1 MNVANL
7 ISYGLQAAVLVSIG
21 LLLPRILRLPS
32 PVVALRYWQVLL
44 AMVLLLPFLQPW
56 RVASV
61 GSVTVQGLGVLMA
74 AGAPSV
80 APATGGATVTE
91 RLLIAVVVVAAA
103 RLIWLAVG
111 LVMLRRY
118 QTGARPL
125 ERLPLAVDD
134 LQGGSSTRA
143 RFLVSDRV
151 PVPITF
157 GWRRP
162 TVLLPAGFESLPEAH
177 RVAILCHELLHVRR
191 RDWLSVVGE
200 RGLRAV
206 LWFHPAVPILL
217 RRIGLSREQL
227 IDREVVRLT
236 GRRRDYLDA
245 LWSMAR
251 QQDRPAS
258 APALSLLD
266 RSDLFERVAA
276 LTREVNM
283 SKMRLATAVVA
294 LGALVLTTGVAVA
307 AAFPLVRAEAGELA
321 VSTASSQAG
330 VVVASDESGPVR
342 YEPNGEV
349 TEPKVIS
356 KVNPVYPEEARK
368 ERITGVVVCETI
380 ITAEGRISDVKILRT
395 ADEIFNQPTIDALM
409 QWRFE
414 PATLHGKPVDVIYV
428 VTVKYNLS
436 KDKPKSDENDG

>member
-21 LLLPRILRLPS
+21 LLLPRVLRLPS

-56 RVASV
+56 RVAGV

-74 AGAPSV
+74 AGATSM
-80 APATGGATVTE
+80 APVTGGATVIQ
-91 RLLIAVVVVAAA
+91 RLLIAVVAVAAA

-118 QTGARPL
+118 RTGARPL
-125 ERLPLAVDD
+125 ERLPMAVDD

-217 RRIGLSREQL
+217 RRISLSREQL

-236 GRRRDYLDA
+236 GRRREYLDA

-251 QQDRPAS
+251 HQDRPAS

-283 SKMRLATAVVA
+283 SKMRVATAVVA
-294 LGALVLTTGVAVA
+294 IGALVLMTGVAVA
-307 AAFPLVRAEAGELA
+307 ATFPLVRAESAQPA
-321 VSTASSQAG
+321 VSTAPSEVG
-330 VVVASDESGPVR
+330 VAAASDEGGPVR
-342 YEPNGEV
+342 YQPGGEV
-349 TEPKVIS
+349 TEPKVLS

-368 ERITGVVVCETI
+368 KGLEGVVVCEAI
-380 ITAEGRISDVKILRT
+380 ITAEGTVSSLKILNSS
-395 ADEIFNQPTIDALM
+395 DEIFNQPTIDALM
-409 QWRFE
+409 QWTFE
-414 PATLHGKPVDVIYV
+414 PATLHGKPVDVIFIL
-428 VTVKYNLS
+428 TVKYNLS
-436 KDKPKSDENDG
+436 